1 MEPTETILVIDDDAG
16 LRVALRAFLGGI
28 GLRVLD
34 APDGA
39 LGLELA
45 RRERPGLVLLDLSMP
60 GMNGFDVC
68 RELLAQ
74 SGDGAPTVIVM
85 SGLLGTTQRVRAFHA
100 GAVDCLA
107 KPVQYEE
114 LEVRV
119 KTHLAIRRRTLELK
133 ESRDSLGKAL
143 HDAGAMNRNLL
154 VLNEKLQHS
163 EEVKTRFLALMRN
176 EINNPLGSIMGLADS
191 IADPALPPAKARE
204 LALLVKDEAFHLD
217 CQIRNVFAAAEVE
230 AGEASPFISRVDV
243 GSVVRDVVASFEPKA
258 RERGLGVAVGL
269 HGLEADW
276 PTDADMLHHILA
288 NLVSNAVQHG
298 EGSIEVRAEVT
309 EAGLVLEVQDGGP
322 GISAEGL
329 KAIFEPFRNKG
340 GSFKV
345 ARGQGLGLVVVRAL
359 VDILDGRF
367 HVDSEPGRGSLFRV
381 ELPRAQSLGDPD
393 ARAQDDNI
401 LIFDEPQ
408 AF

>member
-1 MEPTETILVIDDDAG
+1 MDSSDTILIIDDDAA
-16 LRVALRAFLGGI
+16 LRVALRAFLEGI

-39 LGLELA
+39 QGLDLA
-45 RRERPGLVLLDLSMP
+45 RRERPDVVLLDLTMP
-60 GMNGFDVC
+60 GINGYDVC

-74 SGDGAPTVIVM
+74 GEEGPPAVIVM
-85 SGLLGTTQRVRAFHA
+85 SGLLGTSQRVRAFHS

-114 LEVRV
+114 VEVRV
-119 KTHLAIRRRTLELK
+119 MTHLAIRRKSQEVR

-143 HDAGAMNRNLL
+143 HDAGAMNRSLMA
-154 VLNEKLQHS
+154 LNVKLTHS

-176 EINNPLGSIMGLADS
+176 EINNPLGGIMALADR

-204 LALLVKDEAFHLD
+204 LAILVKDEAFHLD
-217 CQIRNVFAAAEVE
+217 CQIRNVFTAAEVE
-230 AGEASPFISRVDV
+230 AGEASPFLARVDV
-243 GSVVRDVVASFEPKA
+243 ASVVRDVVASFEVKA
-258 RERGLGVAVGL
+258 RERDLGLATRL
-269 HGLEADW
+269 EGLEEDF
-276 PTDADMLHHILA
+276 PTDAGMLHHILS
-288 NLVSNAVQHG
+288 NLVSNAVHHAQG
-298 EGSIEVRAEVT
+298 PVEVRAVLT
-309 EAGLVLEVQDGGP
+309 GSGLVLEVQDGGP
-322 GISAEGL
+322 GLSELAL
-329 KAIFEPFRNKG
+329 KGIFEPFRNENG
-340 GSFKV
+340 PFKV

-359 VDILDGRF
+359 VEILHGRI

-381 ELPRAQSLGDPD
+381 ELPRTPFLANPQ

>member
-1 MEPTETILVIDDDAG
+1 
-16 LRVALRAFLGGI
+16 
-28 GLRVLD
+28 
-34 APDGA
+34 
-39 LGLELA
+39 
-45 RRERPGLVLLDLSMP
+45 
-60 GMNGFDVC
+60 
-68 RELLAQ
+68 
-74 SGDGAPTVIVM
+74 
-85 SGLLGTTQRVRAFHA
+85 
-100 GAVDCLA
+100 
-107 KPVQYEE
+107 
-114 LEVRV
+114 
-119 KTHLAIRRRTLELK
+119 
-133 ESRDSLGKAL
+133 
-143 HDAGAMNRNLL
+143 MNRNLL
-154 VLNEKLQHS
+154 ALNEKLQHS
-163 EEVKTRFLALMRN
+163 EAVKTRFLALMRN

-191 IADPALPPAKARE
+191 IADPALSPAKARQ

-258 RERGLGVAVGL
+258 RERGLGLTVGL
-269 HGLEADW
+269 QDLEADW

-288 NLVSNAVQHG
+288 NLVANAVQHG
-298 EGSIEVRAEVT
+298 EGALGVRAAET

-322 GISAEGL
+322 GISGEGM

-359 VDILDGRF
+359 VDILDDRF

-381 ELPRAQSLGDPD
+381 VLPRALSLADPE
-393 ARAQDDNI
+393 ASAQDDNI